1 MTQISKQKNLVD
13 DASGFWDN
21 NAQAEFFSGRQNT
34 RNQQRRNSDDGL
46 RTSQSKPIEM
56 NPNNTGI
63 VKGDN
68 IFGASDMRSQR
79 TGSSAMI
86 SDNIARMAPENGLE
100 SFVRDRPPQKIIEDA
115 DSIQCFKSQLSINC
129 PYASNEFASR
139 FCVCN
144 PRRSPKGD
152 FILYTVLGED

>member
-1 MTQISKQKNLVD
+1 
-13 DASGFWDN
+13 
-21 NAQAEFFSGRQNT
+21 
-34 RNQQRRNSDDGL
+34 
-46 RTSQSKPIEM
+46 M
-56 NPNNTGI
+56 NPNNTGV

-68 IFGASDMRSQR
+68 IFGVSDMRSQR

-115 DSIQCFKSQLSINC
+115 DLIQCYKSQLSINC

-139 FCVCN
+139 FCVCS

-152 FILYTVLGED
+152 YILYAVLGEDSAGPFELQRRFSEFNLLQHQLGNQRHLVLQQDHHHLAFHQIGAVLLF